1 MGIEPFL
8 VSSSMEAIIAQRLVR
23 TICPACKESHQ
34 PDPDLLRELNMPVAP
49 GEKPTAYR
57 GRGCEECRFTG
68 YRGRTGIYEVLVIT
82 DALRPL
88 IIERTSST
96 AIKHAATAKG
106 MQTLRDDGWAKVQA
120 GITTIE
126 EVARVTQEDE
136 ALVES

>member
-1 MGIEPFL
+1 
-8 VSSSMEAIIAQRLVR
+8 
-23 TICPACKESHQ
+23 
-34 PDPDLLRELNMPVAP
+34 MPVAP